1 MPLPGPS
8 RRKPNGVNEPDAG
21 THTIAARLFGMI
33 AYGMEAQTTTCIA
46 SLSCLCYNGRLE
58 VHTVRFGKKTRNLA
72 AAGRRFFGERA
83 TNDTP
88 SPLAPAP
95 TPEDTYDE
103 EMVMTPP
110 APEESMVAGDPT
122 QRLLTSLGRFQRQV
136 NRAEEGAPQ
145 ENWCDECMNQLIVG
159 IEIALNEGW
168 ADVKEALTDTARV
181 LQTYEDAG
189 MAADCVAFL
198 KDSYEI
204 LCLMVGDLIVD
215 NVRSGVMKKWHERY
229 ERALNDLATLGLTLV
244 DDESTR
250 DRESQGDDVE
260 DLTRH
265 EFETPDPFAQEA
277 APEPAPKPAGAN
289 GSAFDE
295 LIGGGAGTFGESTP
309 LDQVS
314 DEMPAHD
321 VDPFSDPPES
331 PSPFGTVADEAHDE
345 ELTAAPKLDEF
356 VGQAD
361 APTGEADYSLSNDF
375 TADEPADT
383 PDAPSIFDA
392 EESPA
397 TPATAAEDELFG
409 TAFGGEQDEAV
420 EAPVAEEPSV
430 ESATDPVEETPID
443 EAPADEAPVEETPVE
458 SAPAAEL
465 PVEEI
470 TPEPVVEE
478 AAPVAPAPPAEPEPE
493 PGTPEA
499 LWKTAQQAM
508 ALGNVS
514 DAKVFALQ
522 LAANMARLEA
532 EQVAAKA
539 QDIKAQIDANVEE
552 VTHAEQAVSD
562 AEERLRALEEQIA
575 QSQQDFD
582 GKREHVQQ
590 LREEVAGVEGAVAD
604 LDRQIAELE
613 ARREEERQRL
623 AERQTT
629 LDDTLA
635 EESRMQAEID
645 ALQEEEGGARENL
658 DSARERV
665 EKLHARGG
673 THEADLE
680 AIHKELANRESS
692 VADIEKTIALMGGG
706 EPPAE
711 DGPETPESEASDSG
725 EHHDGHDEHGE

>member
-1 MPLPGPS
+1 M
-8 RRKPNGVNEPDAG
+8 
-21 THTIAARLFGMI
+21 
-33 AYGMEAQTTTCIA
+33 
-46 SLSCLCYNGRLE
+46 
-58 VHTVRFGKKTRNLA
+58 RFGKKTRNLA
-72 AAGRRFFGERA
+72 AAGRRFFGDRTTDDA
-83 TNDTP
+83 P

-95 TPEDTYDE
+95 VPEDTYDE

-189 MAADCVAFL
+189 MATDCVAFL

-244 DDESTR
+244 DDESARER
-250 DRESQGDDVE
+250 DTAEE
-260 DLTRH
+260 DADEALNHH

-295 LIGGGAGTFGESTP
+295 LIGGGAGSFGEPTP
-309 LDQVS
+309 SDHVS

-331 PSPFGTVADEAHDE
+331 PSPFGAMADDALSDEAS
-345 ELTAAPKLDEF
+345 AAPKLDEF
-356 VGQAD
+356 VEQPAS
-361 APTGEADYSLSNDF
+361 PEPESDYSLSNDF

-392 EESPA
+392 EEDRG
-397 TPATAAEDELFG
+397 TAASTDEEELFSA
-409 TAFGGEQDEAV
+409 TFGGETDGGETDTPAETLSEEIEESPVDAALEAPA
-420 EAPVAEEPSV
+420 ESEPVAEEALMP
-430 ESATDPVEETPID
+430 ED
-443 EAPADEAPVEETPVE
+443 
-458 SAPAAEL
+458 AAE
-465 PVEEI
+465 PEPES
-470 TPEPVVEE
+470 EPVVEE
-478 AAPVAPAPPAEPEPE
+478 APAPPEVAAPAPPAAPEPEPE
-493 PGTPEA
+493 PGSPEA

-522 LAANMARLEA
+522 LAASMARQEA
-532 EQVAAKA
+532 DQVAAKA
-539 QDIKAQIDANVEE
+539 DEIKAQIDANVEE
-552 VTHAEQAVSD
+552 VTQAEQAVTD

-575 QSQQDFD
+575 QSQQDFE
-582 GKREHVQQ
+582 GKREHVQK
-590 LREEVAGVEGAVAD
+590 LRDDVASVEEAVAD

-613 ARREEERQRL
+613 ARRDEERKRL
-623 AERQTT
+623 AEHQTG
-629 LDDTLA
+629 LDDSLA
-635 EESRMQAEID
+635 EESRMQTEIE
-645 ALQEEEGGARENL
+645 ALHEEEGGARENL

-665 EKLHARGG
+665 QELHARGG
-673 THEADLE
+673 SHEADLE
-680 AIHKELANRESS
+680 AIKKELATRESS
-692 VADIEKTIALMGGG
+692 VADIEKTIGLMGGVA
-706 EPPAE
+706 PATE
-711 DGPETPESEASDSG
+711 DGETAPSHEERGEGQDESGD
-725 EHHDGHDEHGE
+725 